1 MGFSP
6 FTKAVP
12 HSYKGM
18 SSLRIISAVGI
29 ILFVLTGAAKAAGK
43 FAIQTFMR
51 ICGSGDKAEDLAC
64 SAYVSGFW
72 NGFRLGDAAASGE
85 GRTTVLCPP
94 KGLTAGHIKDMTV
107 EYMRRRPVLANDP
120 ADKALLLTLMPSRC
134 K

>member
-1 MGFSP
+1 
-6 FTKAVP
+6 
-12 HSYKGM
+12 M

-94 KGLTAGHIKDMTV
+94 KGLTAGHIKGMTV
-107 EYMRRRPVLANDP
+107 EYMRRRPALANDY
-120 ADKALLLTLMPSRC
+120 ADKVLLLTLMLIRC
-134 K
+134 KWPIARCLCDGL